1 LPKTSH
7 RPSTDCLEREIKE
20 NNRGPM
26 KTLETNESPAPHG
39 SMMRGKDKTVKR
51 VRIKRLPL
59 SVSLPPEL
67 MERLDTEAQRDQRS
81 RAQIVEFAIRGW
93 LDRRA

>member
-1 LPKTSH
+1 
-7 RPSTDCLEREIKE
+7 
-20 NNRGPM
+20 
-26 KTLETNESPAPHG
+26 
-39 SMMRGKDKTVKR
+39 MRGKDKTVKR

-81 RAQIVEFAIRGW
+81 RAQIVEFAVRGW